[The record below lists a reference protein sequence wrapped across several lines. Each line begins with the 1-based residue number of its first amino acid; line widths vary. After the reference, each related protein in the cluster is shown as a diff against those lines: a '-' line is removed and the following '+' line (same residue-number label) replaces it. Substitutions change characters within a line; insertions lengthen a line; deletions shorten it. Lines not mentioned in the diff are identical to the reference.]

1 MKKKLIS
8 LTLGMTMVVSLLAG
22 CGSSAA
28 PAADTGAAAAEA
40 DVEEE
45 AAPAA
50 AEEAAPAS
58 DDTEDAAP
66 AAASDE
72 KVTLTVLAGQST
84 TDAGIEDMIDAALA
98 EQYPNITLEWECVG
112 WDGEFHPKMQQYL
125 QTGVPDIIIGKGQ
138 DVATYSSL
146 GILKEIDS
154 KYTDRVL
161 DAANTN
167 VTFDGKIYGLVYN
180 ALYQGVYYNKALFA
194 ENGWEVPKTQAELQ
208 AIIDDCNAKGITPFA
223 SHMVDTWSIGNVT
236 MQFMMND
243 VFNKNPSWGDD
254 FRAGKVSFSDDKDAQ
269 TCYEYNKLI
278 YDNTFPETFS
288 LEQTDCDAKMVLGEA
303 AMKVSGSWSIQNFLD
318 IDEDFDFGVFP
329 FPNQTGDSKLIFEPN
344 IAIMTSAD
352 TEHQDA
358 VNAVLDVLTSDQD
371 LAVEIYD
378 FTKTASML
386 KGVSPTYP
394 NPSQVDIDKYAAD
407 GMVVDVNLGNN
418 QLVWGGFQE
427 ENAAD
432 IAAWLQG
439 DESFEDCLA
448 ASDARVDA
456 SSSSTN

>member
-1 MKKKLIS
+1 MLMAS
-8 LTLGMTMVVSLLAG
+8 TMVASLFVG
-22 CGSSAA
+22 CGSQGTETSATSGSG
-28 PAADTGAAAAEA
+28 DTA
-40 DVEEE
+40 V
-45 AAPAA
+45 
-50 AEEAAPAS
+50 
-58 DDTEDAAP
+58 
-66 AAASDE
+66 ASDE
-72 KVTLTVLAGQST
+72 PVTLTVLAGQST
-84 TDAGIEDMIDAALA
+84 TDAGIEDMIDEALA
-98 EQYPNITLEWECVG
+98 EKYPNITLEWECVG
-112 WDGEFHPKMQQYL
+112 WDGEFHPKMQQYM
-125 QTGVPDIIIGKGQ
+125 QTGIPDIIIGKGQ

-146 GILKEIDS
+146 GLLGEIDS

-161 DAANTN
+161 DAANEN
-167 VTFDGKIYGLVYN
+167 VTFDGKTYGLVYN
-180 ALYQGVYYNKALFA
+180 ALYQGVYYNRQMFKD
-194 ENGWEVPKTQAELQ
+194 NGWEIPKTQEDLQ

-243 VFNKNPSWGDD
+243 VFNNNPTWGDD
-254 FRAGKVSFSDDKDAQ
+254 FRAGKTSFSEDKAAQ
-269 TCYEYNKLI
+269 TCYQYNKLI

-318 IDEDFDFGVFP
+318 IDENFDFGIFP

-344 IAIMTSAD
+344 IAIMTSAT

-358 VNAVLDVLTSDQD
+358 VNCVLDLLTSDEE

-378 FTKTASML
+378 YTKTASML
-386 KGVSPTYP
+386 EGVTPTFT
-394 NPSQVDIDKYAAD
+394 NPSQEDIDKYAAE

-432 IAAWLQG
+432 IAAWLLG

-448 ASDARVDA
+448 ASDSRVDV
-456 SSSSTN
+456 SSSSAE